1 MIVNVIINKFI
12 LKKKEKKRNYDA
24 CKKDW
29 RSFSSINI
37 FNEID
42 IILLILANGHV
53 HLATE
58 FHFFPSLKRLNR
70 RINSGRV
77 YNFATQGRDD

>member
-12 LKKKEKKRNYDA
+12 SKKEKKRNYDA
-24 CKKDW
+24 CRKDW
-29 RSFSSINI
+29 GSFSSVNI
-37 FNEID
+37 FNKID
-42 IILLILANGHV
+42 IILLILANGPV

-77 YNFATQGRDD
+77 YNFATQASDD